1 MLMKHL
7 SFLLLV
13 IWLAGKS
20 SALADENP
28 FASSSLAVT
37 SGEVS
42 LPLQEWQ
49 TVWKAASQASP
60 KSAKKPTVAV
70 ALQSAIYS
78 ARLEGSLL
86 RCEAVFRL
94 RSFTDEWHTLLL
106 VGGEWNV
113 EALDIP
119 EGIAILRDASGLSVV
134 WEGKANHEIKLPLSL
149 PMTGGAA
156 KVKLIP
162 APAQRFTLTEI
173 DPSRVLKLNGQLPF
187 RAEGKPS
194 TYVLPAVSGDVTLQL
209 EDAAPAVVDAKLP
222 RYETAQAT
230 ITKATASTRLVA
242 DGSVLHELAYELTHR
257 GTSTWTVPLP
267 DGATLLACQVNGQD
281 ERPLQRAPQQL
292 EFPLTGKSSSSTTS
306 KVSLT
311 YHLKLK
317 AWDRVSGE
325 AALVLPQTKL
335 FTQALHWQ
343 VELPEGYEIMATEG
357 SVSNTAAANGASVRT
372 AAFKKELFANEAP
385 EVALFYQRIDLA
397 E

>member
-13 IWLAGKS
+13 IWLAGK
-20 SALADENP
+20 ARVLADENP
-28 FASSSLAVT
+28 FASSSPAVT

-42 LPLQEWQ
+42 LPLQDWQ

-60 KSAKKPTVAV
+60 KSAKKPVVAV
-70 ALQSAIYS
+70 ALQSAVYS
-78 ARLEGSLL
+78 ARLEGELL

-94 RSFTDEWHTLLL
+94 RSFTDDWHALPL
-106 VGGEWNV
+106 VGGEWNL
-113 EALDIP
+113 EALDLP
-119 EGIAILRDASGLSVV
+119 EGIAMLRDASGLSVV
-134 WEGKANHEIKLPLSL
+134 WEGKACHEIKLPLSL

-162 APAQRFTLTEI
+162 APAQQFTLTET
-173 DPSRVLKLNGQLPF
+173 DLSRVLKLNGQLPF
-187 RAEGKPS
+187 RAEGKPAI
-194 TYVLPAVSGDVTLQL
+194 YVLPAAGGEVTLQL
-209 EDAAPAVVDAKLP
+209 EDAAPSVVDAKLP
-222 RYETAQAT
+222 RFETAQAT

-257 GTSTWTVPLP
+257 GTSTWIVPLP

-281 ERPLQRAPQQL
+281 ERPVQRTPQQL
-292 EFPLTGKSSSSTTS
+292 EFPLTGKSGSSTTS

-317 AWDRVSGE
+317 VWDRVSGE
-325 AALVLPQTKL
+325 AALVLPKTSL

-343 VELPEGYEIMATEG
+343 VELPEGYEITATEG
-357 SVSNTAAANGASVRT
+357 SVSNTATANGASVRT

>member
-1 MLMKHL
+1 MKHL

-94 RSFTDEWHTLLL
+94 RSFTDDWHTLLL

-113 EALDIP
+113 EALDLP

-209 EDAAPAVVDAKLP
+209 EDAAPAVVDTKLP

-230 ITKATASTRLVA
+230 ITKATASTWLVA

-281 ERPLQRAPQQL
+281 ERPVQRAPQQL

-325 AALVLPQTKL
+325 AALVLPKTKL

-385 EVALFYQRIDLA
+385 EVALFYQRIDLG

>member
-20 SALADENP
+20 SVLADENP
-28 FASSSLAVT
+28 FASSSPAVT

-42 LPLQEWQ
+42 LPLQDWQ

-60 KSAKKPTVAV
+60 TSAKKPAVAV

-78 ARLEGSLL
+78 ARLEGELL

-94 RSFTDEWHTLLL
+94 RSFTDDWHTLAL
-106 VGGEWNV
+106 VGSEWNL
-113 EALDIP
+113 EALDLP
-119 EGIAILRDASGLSVV
+119 EGIAMLRDASGLSVV
-134 WEGKANHEIKLPLSL
+134 WEGKADHEIKLPLSL

-162 APAQRFTLTEI
+162 APAQRFTLTET

-187 RAEGKPS
+187 RAEGKPT
-194 TYVLPAVSGDVTLQL
+194 TYVLPGAGGEVTLQL

-222 RYETAQAT
+222 RFETAQAT
-230 ITKATASTRLVA
+230 IMKATASTRLVA
-242 DGSVLHELAYELTHR
+242 DGSVLHDLSYELTHR

-281 ERPLQRAPQQL
+281 ERPVQRAPQQL
-292 EFPLTGKSSSSTTS
+292 EFPLTGKSGSSTTS

-325 AALVLPQTKL
+325 AALVLPKTNL

-343 VELPEGYEIMATEG
+343 VELPEGYEITATEG
-357 SVSNTAAANGASVRT
+357 SVSNTATANGASVRT

>member
-1 MLMKHL
+1 MKHL

-94 RSFTDEWHTLLL
+94 RSFTDDWHTLLL

-113 EALDIP
+113 EALDLP

-281 ERPLQRAPQQL
+281 ERPVQRAPQQL

-385 EVALFYQRIDLA
+385 EMALFYQRIDLG

>member
-281 ERPLQRAPQQL
+281 ERPVQRAPQQL

-385 EVALFYQRIDLA
+385 EVALFYQRIDLG

>member
-1 MLMKHL
+1 MKHL

-281 ERPLQRAPQQL
+281 ERPVQRAPQQL

-385 EVALFYQRIDLA
+385 EVALFYQRIDLG

>member
-94 RSFTDEWHTLLL
+94 RSFTDDWHTLLL

-113 EALDIP
+113 EALDLP

-281 ERPLQRAPQQL
+281 ERPVQRAPQQL

-385 EVALFYQRIDLA
+385 EMALFYQRIDLG

>member
-230 ITKATASTRLVA
+230 ITKATASTWLVA

-357 SVSNTAAANGASVRT
+357 SVSNTAAANVASVRT

-385 EVALFYQRIDLA
+385 EIALFYQRIDLG